1 MHTTVLLV
9 VSLLLVLGVFLLVAS
24 SKISENLKGVDVGSK
39 IVKANQGIF
48 TMGIVFIVS
57 SMAFFACNYN
67 CNCGDMVLGSTA
79 YMGFFLI
86 LGVTLTVLGSM
97 VVSNISGEGKKWGT
111 MVLVS
116 GIVFILFCA
125 GAFYHEHGAA
135 IGQSYSKMKSQLASK
150 SAAASA
156 PAAVESPP
164 VYGSPVAEEEKPPG
178 GGVSEAFR
186 FRCY

>member
-24 SKISENLKGVDVGSK
+24 SKISENLKSVDVGSK

-67 CNCGDMVLGSTA
+67 CNCGDLVLGSTA

-97 VVSNISGEGKKWGT
+97 VISNSSGVAKKWGT

-125 GAFYHEHGAA
+125 GAFYHEHGEA
-135 IGQSYSKMKSQLASK
+135 IGQSYSKMKSKLASK
-150 SAAASA
+150 SAGASA
-156 PAAVESPP
+156 VEPP
-164 VYGSPVAEEEKPPG
+164 VYGSPVVEEEKPPG